1 MSHSSRG
8 STISSE
14 ITRLLSAWSDS
25 GNESALDRLMP
36 LVYDELR
43 AIAARRM
50 GPGDRGHTLQPTAL
64 VHEAYARLVGSDAK
78 FEDRAHFFALAAR
91 LMRNI
96 LIDHARARK
105 SQKRGGGEAVVT
117 LPENVALEASEP
129 LDVLAVDEALK
140 RLAEVDERKAR
151 VVELH
156 FFGGLTYTET
166 STALGISEA
175 TVDRDL
181 RMAKAWLAE
190 HLGDVPGEGP

>member
-1 MSHSSRG
+1 
-8 STISSE
+8 
-14 ITRLLSAWSDS
+14 
-25 GNESALDRLMP
+25 MP

-105 SQKRGGGEAVVT
+105 SQKRGGAGALVT
-117 LPENVALEASEP
+117 LPENVASETSKP

-140 RLAEVDERKAR
+140 SLAEVDERKAR

-156 FFGGLTYTET
+156 FFGGLTYAET

-190 HLGDVPGEGP
+190 HLGDVPGEI

>member
-105 SQKRGGGEAVVT
+105 SQKRGGGGALVT